1 MQDQTERFVVIG
13 RYISEVHDGFKL
25 HPIDFVDVGTG
36 ATTKSL
42 IDPNL
47 TYINPVN
54 MPHPLLDVVVTGSSG
69 TLFCWSPE
77 VWFPML
83 LRLSAELS
91 LVWFQAVV
99 IMCSLAVLAPL
110 VCLASRGG

>member
-1 MQDQTERFVVIG
+1 MEWLVQDQTERFVVIG

-69 TLFCWSPE
+69 TLFCWRPE
-77 VWFPML
+77 VPF
-83 LRLSAELS
+83 RSHSDAADSRSVSE
-91 LVWFQAVV
+91 VV
-99 IMCSLAVLAPL
+99 
-110 VCLASRGG
+110 